1 MQLTM
6 RSTLALLLTAVASAQ
21 DGATTSTRRRPAHST
36 PLRSASIANRCCA
49 SAGGLSSAR
58 CPQ

>member
-6 RSTLALLLTAVASAQ
+6 RSTLALLLLTAVASAQ

-36 PLRSASIANRCCA
+36 PLRSASIANRCA